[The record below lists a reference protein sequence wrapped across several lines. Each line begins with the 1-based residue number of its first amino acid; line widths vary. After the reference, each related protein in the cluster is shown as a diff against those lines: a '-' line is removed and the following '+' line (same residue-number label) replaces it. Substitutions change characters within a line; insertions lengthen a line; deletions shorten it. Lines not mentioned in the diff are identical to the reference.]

1 MDHTPKKIE
10 RASSSRKQR
19 IQWFASGAYALFLL
33 VVSLLP
39 GRSMPSIPN
48 WFSLFS
54 PDKVAHFGAYGL
66 FALLLS
72 AVFSESRIKRAIP
85 CAVSVTAIY
94 GIVMEILQGIS
105 GTGRQFDLVDMVA
118 NFLGAILGGLAY
130 YLFTLLRKKTSAT
143 AASLNE

>member
-1 MDHTPKKIE
+1 
-10 RASSSRKQR
+10 
-19 IQWFASGAYALFLL
+19 
-33 VVSLLP
+33 
-39 GRSMPSIPN
+39 MPSIPN

>member
-1 MDHTPKKIE
+1 LDHTPKKIE
-10 RASSSRKQR
+10 RASSPRKQR

-39 GRSMPSIPN
+39 GRNIPSIPN

-72 AVFSESRIKRAIP
+72 AAFSESRIKRAIP
-85 CAVSVTAIY
+85 YAVSVAAIY
-94 GIVMEILQGIS
+94 GIVMEILQGMS